1 VSWQL
6 KDLSLCLTAVI
17 RDPEA
22 VDKEMPQMVKY
33 VQEYG
38 KF

>member
-1 VSWQL
+1 VSWQF
-6 KDLSLCLTAVI
+6 KHLSLCLTAVI

-22 VDKEMPQMVKY
+22 VDKEMPEIAKF
-33 VQEYG
+33 VQDYG